1 VLLKPINPSHTTIVH
16 NSAVQLNGSM
26 SATVLPD
33 SIWNASGHR
42 PVAHY
47 MTGTRNIA
55 EKDRLMS
62 GFANY
67 FQEEEAAAPVGRDLA
82 DKAKQ
87 SVKPIT
93 CRFTT
98 EDLSV
103 SPVDD
108 RKIDLL
114 AVECDLSVEVAV
126 ADSESPPKSGQL
138 CSAVSRRHLRERV
151 EESDGSM
158 SQGRGS
164 RVLSIHG
171 SDAEVQSSAM
181 HRKLVQMWDCLQVDL
196 STSHQEVMPLRL
208 FI

>member
-1 VLLKPINPSHTTIVH
+1 
-16 NSAVQLNGSM
+16 M
-26 SATVLPD
+26 
-33 SIWNASGHR
+33 
-42 PVAHY
+42 
-47 MTGTRNIA
+47 A

-62 GFANY
+62 GFVNY
-67 FQEEEAAAPVGRDLA
+67 FQREEVATVGGVLA
-82 DKAKQ
+82 NKAMQ
-87 SVKPIT
+87 SIKPIT

-98 EDLSV
+98 QDLSI

-108 RKIDLL
+108 RKIDLR

-171 SDAEVQSSAM
+171 TDAEVQSSAM
-181 HRKLVQMWDCLQVDL
+181 QRKLVQMWDCLQVNL
-196 STSHQEVMPLRL
+196 SSSH
-208 FI
+208 

>member
-1 VLLKPINPSHTTIVH
+1 VLLKPINPTIVH
-16 NSAVQLNGSM
+16 NSAVQLNGII

-47 MTGTRNIA
+47 MNGTRNIA

-67 FQEEEAAAPVGRDLA
+67 FQDEEAATVGRVLA
-82 DKAKQ
+82 DKAMR
-87 SVKPIT
+87 SVKPVT
-93 CRFTT
+93 SKFTT
-98 EDLSV
+98 QDIAV

-108 RKIDLL
+108 RKIDLR
-114 AVECDLSVEVAV
+114 AVECDLTVEVAV
-126 ADSESPPKSGQL
+126 ADSKSPPKSGQL
-138 CSAVSRRHLRERV
+138 SSAVSRRHLK
-151 EESDGSM
+151 ESDGFM

-181 HRKLVQMWDCLQVDL
+181 QRKLVQMWDCLQVNL
-196 STSHQEVMPLRL
+196 SSSH
-208 FI
+208 

>member
-1 VLLKPINPSHTTIVH
+1 
-16 NSAVQLNGSM
+16 M

-33 SIWNASGHR
+33 SIWNAAGHR

-67 FQEEEAAAPVGRDLA
+67 FQDEDAATVGRVLA
-82 DKAKQ
+82 DKAMQ
-87 SVKPIT
+87 SVKSVT
-93 CRFTT
+93 GRFKIQ
-98 EDLSV
+98 DLSDPPLNV
-103 SPVDD
+103 
-108 RKIDLL
+108 RKIDLR

-126 ADSESPPKSGQL
+126 AVSESPPKSGRL
-138 CSAVSRRHLRERV
+138 CSAVSRRHLRERI

-181 HRKLVQMWDCLQVDL
+181 QRKLVQMWDCLQVNL
-196 STSHQEVMPLRL
+196 SSSH
-208 FI
+208 

>member
-1 VLLKPINPSHTTIVH
+1 
-16 NSAVQLNGSM
+16 M
-26 SATVLPD
+26 SAMVLPN

-67 FQEEEAAAPVGRDLA
+67 FQDEEAATVGRDLA
-82 DKAKQ
+82 DKAMQ
-87 SVKPIT
+87 SVKPIK

-98 EDLSV
+98 QDLSV

-108 RKIDLL
+108 QKMDLRP
-114 AVECDLSVEVAV
+114 VECDLSVEVAV

-138 CSAVSRRHLRERV
+138 SSAVSRRHLRERV

-181 HRKLVQMWDCLQVDL
+181 QRKLVQMWDCLQVN
-196 STSHQEVMPLRL
+196 SSSSHQEVMPLG
-208 FI
+208 

>member
-1 VLLKPINPSHTTIVH
+1 
-16 NSAVQLNGSM
+16 M
-26 SATVLPD
+26 
-33 SIWNASGHR
+33 
-42 PVAHY
+42 AHY

-67 FQEEEAAAPVGRDLA
+67 FQDEKATTVPVGRDLA

-98 EDLSV
+98 QDLSV

-108 RKIDLL
+108 RKIDHR
-114 AVECDLSVEVAV
+114 AVECDLSVKVAV
-126 ADSESPPKSGQL
+126 ADSENPPKSGQL

-181 HRKLVQMWDCLQVDL
+181 QRKLVQMWDCLQVNL
-196 STSHQEVMPLRL
+196 SSSH
-208 FI
+208 